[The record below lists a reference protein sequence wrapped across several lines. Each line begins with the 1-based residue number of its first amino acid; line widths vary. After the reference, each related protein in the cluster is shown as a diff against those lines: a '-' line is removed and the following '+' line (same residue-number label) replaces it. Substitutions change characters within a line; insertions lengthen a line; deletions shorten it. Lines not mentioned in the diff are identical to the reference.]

1 MYHDDDESPSDFLSP
16 NDNDA
21 RHRIVPSPHTDRL
34 DNLERRVERLCG
46 QMNVNEFCDRLR
58 FEWET
63 QQSNSQVVILFQRLH
78 CDAKLPSKSGE
89 LEACYDISC
98 VSDDEFYWPKN
109 NLRQEIDYVLKP
121 RCSHVFRTGLACA
134 IPDGYALFLWDR
146 SGLAAKHGIHRLAG
160 VIDCT
165 YRGEILVVL
174 TNLSDK
180 EYYVRPGDRIVQ
192 AHLTRVLPSRVAWA
206 DELPDSYRQEDG
218 FGSTGK

>member
-1 MYHDDDESPSDFLSP
+1 MYHDDDESPSDSLTRLDDHST
-16 NDNDA
+16 
-21 RHRIVPSPHTDRL
+21 RHRIIAMPGVTWDTIS
-34 DNLERRVERLCG
+34 NLEYKVQQL
-46 QMNVNEFCDRLR
+46 L
-58 FEWET
+58 ET
-63 QQSNSQVVILFQRLH
+63 SNTEITVLFKRLH
-78 CDAKLPSKSGE
+78 DDAKLPSKSGE

-98 VSDDEFYWPKN
+98 VPDDEFYGPSYHPYGWGDSDPPVREC
-109 NLRQEIDYVLKP
+109 LLILGPRQ
-121 RCSHVFRTGLACA
+121 SHVFRTGLACA

-174 TNLSDK
+174 TNLSD
-180 EYYVRPGDRIVQ
+180 EECYVRPGDRIVQ

-206 DELPDSYRQEDG
+206 DELPDSYRQGAG